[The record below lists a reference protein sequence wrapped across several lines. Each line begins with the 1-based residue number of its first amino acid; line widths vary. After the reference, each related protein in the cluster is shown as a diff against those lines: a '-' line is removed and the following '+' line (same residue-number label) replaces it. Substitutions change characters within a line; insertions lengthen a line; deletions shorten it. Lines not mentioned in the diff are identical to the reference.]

1 MTIKDIFKKKDQ
13 ERPAIGQEEIAKA
26 ARILRDWRAAKRP
39 LDSRIQSDETYWQ
52 GRYGSGAPANVRDLG
67 CSAWLF
73 NSIANRH
80 ADMMDN
86 LPTCICLPRE
96 PGDEPEASLL
106 SQIIPVIL
114 DRCGFDAVYS
124 DNLWYKLKHGVSAY
138 GVFWNND
145 MENGFGDIDVCRVDV
160 QNLYWEPGVRSI
172 QDSKHLFLLAEM
184 DTEQLEQTYPAFFE
198 RNTRAADP
206 DGLFFDSRDGKTL
219 VVDWYYKKRVGN
231 TDVLHYCKFADGVVL
246 YASEND
252 EHYKDRGWY
261 DHGMYPIV
269 LDVMYPEEGTCYGFG
284 MIAVAK
290 QPQIYIDRLDAN
302 FMEYADWA
310 SKVRFWAKKSL
321 GVNQED
327 FMDLDR
333 RIVEVEG
340 DIEEEKLQQIRIG
353 TFDQGLLTLKKL
365 KIDELKETTGN
376 RDVSQGSLSGGITA
390 ATAIKA
396 LQEAGNKNARDVIA
410 ASNRA
415 YVGIVQLIIELIRQF
430 YDRERTFRIT
440 REGINEYVSYANG
453 GIAEKEVHS
462 ENGAR
467 YHKKPVFDIKV
478 KARVANPLSQ
488 QAANEFAMQLY
499 EKGAFSPEQRE
510 QTLIMLE
517 MMDFDG
523 IGKIRQMVKEGGG
536 AV

>member
-1 MTIKDIFKKKDQ
+1 MQIKDIFQKKK
-13 ERPAIGQEEIAKA
+13 EKTLPIGQKEITEA
-26 ARILRDWRAAKRP
+26 ARILRNWRAAKQP
-39 LDSRIQSDETYWQ
+39 LDTRIAQDELYWQ
-52 GRYGSGAPANVRDLG
+52 GRYGSNAPREVRDLG
-67 CSAWLF
+67 GSAWLF

-80 ADMMDN
+80 ADMMDH
-86 LPTCICLPRE
+86 LPTCTCLARE
-96 PGDEPEASLL
+96 PGDSQEAATL
-106 SQIIPVIL
+106 SSVIPVIL
-114 DRCGFDAVYS
+114 DRCAFDATYS
-124 DNLWYKLKHGVSAY
+124 DNLWYKLKHGVCAY

-145 MENGFGDIDVCRVDV
+145 LENGFGDVDV
-160 QNLYWEPGVRSI
+160 RSVDVGSLYWEPGVRDL
-172 QDSKHLFLLAEM
+172 QDSKHLFLLARV
-184 DTEQLEQTYPAFFE
+184 DTEQLEQTYPAFFD
-198 RNTRAADP
+198 RKTRRPDP
-206 DGLFFDSRDGKTL
+206 ESVFEGTGDDGKTV
-219 VVDWYYKKRVGN
+219 VVDWYYKKRIDGKQ
-231 TDVLHYCKFADGVVL
+231 VLHYCKFADGVVL

-252 EHYKDRGWY
+252 PVYSERGWY
-261 DHGMYPIV
+261 DHGTYPVV

-340 DIEEEKLQQIRIG
+340 DIEEEKLQQIRIDR
-353 TFDQGLLTLKKL
+353 FDEGLLTLKKL

-410 ASNRA
+410 ASHRA
-415 YVGIVQLIIELIRQF
+415 YVRVVTLVIELIRQF
-430 YDRERTFRIT
+430 YSESRTFRIT
-440 REGINEYVSYANG
+440 RENGHEFLQYDNKGILEQTVLQDG
-453 GIAEKEVHS
+453 GDAYM
-462 ENGAR
+462 R
-467 YHKKPVFDIKV
+467 KPVFDIAV
-478 KARVANPLSQ
+478 KARVADPLSKE
-488 QAANEFAMQLY
+488 AANELALALY

-510 QTLIMLE
+510 QTLILLE
-517 MMDFDG
+517 MMDFEG
-523 IGKIRQMVKEGGG
+523 IGKVKRMLREG
-536 AV
+536 AEA

>member
-1 MTIKDIFKKKDQ
+1 MQIKDIFKKKTAEKEPIT
-13 ERPAIGQEEIAKA
+13 EREITRA

-39 LDSRIQSDETYWQ
+39 LDSRLQSDEIYWQ
-52 GRYGSGAPANVRDLG
+52 GRYGSEAPAQVRDLG
-67 CSAWLF
+67 CSAWMF

-80 ADMMDN
+80 ADMMDHF
-86 LPTCICLPRE
+86 PVCTCLPRE
-96 PGDEPEASLL
+96 QSDEEQAKML
-106 SQIIPVIL
+106 SQIVPVIL
-114 DRCGFDAVYS
+114 ERCGFDAVYS
-124 DNLWYKLKHGVSAY
+124 DNMWYKLKHGVSAY
-138 GVFWNND
+138 GVFWNNRL
-145 MENGFGDIDVCRVDV
+145 ENGFGDVDVRRVDV
-160 QNLYWEPGVRSI
+160 QNMYWEPGVRNL
-172 QDSKHLFLLAEM
+172 QDSKHLFLLAEV
-184 DTEQLEQTYPAFFE
+184 DTEELEQTYPAFDV
-198 RNTRAADP
+198 RNTRP
-206 DGLFFDSRDGKTL
+206 SNPENLFFGTEDGKTL
-219 VVDWYYKKRVGN
+219 VVDWYYKKNVGGREL
-231 TDVLHYCKFADGVVL
+231 LHYCKFADGVVL

-252 EHYKDRGWY
+252 PVYRDSGWY
-261 DHGMYPIV
+261 DHGMYPVV

-327 FMDLDR
+327 FMDLEH

-415 YVGIVQLIIELIRQF
+415 YVEVVQLVIELIRQF
-430 YDRERTFRIT
+430 YSEARTFRIT
-440 REGINEYVSYANG
+440 RENGFEYVRYANEGIREREILSSG
-453 GIAEKEVHS
+453 GA
-462 ENGAR
+462 AYMR
-467 YHKKPVFDIKV
+467 KPVFDIAV
-478 KARVANPLSQ
+478 KAREANPLSR
-488 QAANEFAMQLY
+488 QAANEFAMELY
-499 EKGAFSPEQRE
+499 DKGAFLPEQRE
-510 QTLIMLE
+510 QTLMMLE
-517 MMDFDG
+517 MMDFEG
-523 IGKIRQMVKEGGG
+523 IGKVKQMVKEGA

>member
-1 MTIKDIFKKKDQ
+1 MQIKDIFGKKDR
-13 ERPAIGQEEIAKA
+13 ERLPITQKEIAA
-26 ARILRDWRAAKRP
+26 AAKTLGDWQAAKRP
-39 LDSRIQSDETYWQ
+39 LDTRLEQDELYWQ
-52 GRYGSGAPANVRDLG
+52 GRYGSQAPGEVRDLG
-67 CSAWLF
+67 CSAWMF

-86 LPTCICLPRE
+86 FPVCTCLPRE
-96 PGDEPEASLL
+96 QGDEAEAAML
-106 SQIIPVIL
+106 SDIIPVVL
-114 DRCGFDAVYS
+114 DRCDYGSVYS
-124 DNLWYKLKHGVSAY
+124 ENMWYKLKHGVAAY
-138 GVFWNND
+138 GVFWNNEL
-145 MENGFGDIDVCRVDV
+145 ENGFGDVDVCRLDV
-160 QNLYWEPGVRSI
+160 ASVVWEPGVRHL
-172 QDSKHLFLLAEM
+172 QDSKQLFLLAKQ
-184 DTEQLEQTYPAFFE
+184 DTEELERTYPAFFE
-198 RNTRAADP
+198 RHVRPGDP
-206 DGLFFDSRDGKTL
+206 EQIFMASEQGKTT
-219 VVDWYYKKRVGN
+219 VVDWYYKKKVDGR
-231 TDVLHYCKFADGVVL
+231 TLLHYCKFAQGVVL

-252 EHYKDRGWY
+252 PAYRDRGWY
-261 DHGMYPIV
+261 DHGLYPVV

-290 QPQIYIDRLDAN
+290 QPQIYIDRLDSN

-327 FMDLDR
+327 FMDLDH

-415 YVGIVQLIIELIRQF
+415 YVDVVMLVIELIRQF
-430 YDRERTFRIT
+430 YSEARTFRIT
-440 REGINEYVSYANG
+440 RENGHQYLQYSNSGIRPREVLRHDGVSFM
-453 GIAEKEVHS
+453 
-462 ENGAR
+462 R
-467 YHKKPVFDIKV
+467 KPVFDISV
-478 KARVANPLSQ
+478 KPRVANPLSQ
-488 QAANEFAMQLY
+488 EAANEFAMSLY

-523 IGKIRQMVKEGGG
+523 IGKIKQLIKAGG
-536 AV
+536 AA

>member
-1 MTIKDIFKKKDQ
+1 MQIKDIFKKREMQKLPITEQ
-13 ERPAIGQEEIAKA
+13 EIAKA
-26 ARILRDWRAAKRP
+26 ARILRDYRAAKRP
-39 LDSRIQSDETYWQ
+39 LDSRLQSDEIYWQ
-52 GRYGSGAPANVRDLG
+52 GRYGSSAPAEVRDLG
-67 CSAWLF
+67 CSAWMF

-80 ADMMDN
+80 ADMMDH
-86 LPTCICLPRE
+86 LPVCTCLPRE
-96 PGDEPEASLL
+96 ASDVKEARTL

-114 DRCGFDAVYS
+114 DRCDFESVYS
-124 DNLWYKLKHGVSAY
+124 DNMWYKLKHGVSAY
-138 GVFWNND
+138 GVFWNNRL
-145 MENGFGDIDVCRVDV
+145 ENGFGDIDVRRVDV
-160 QNLYWEPGVRSI
+160 QNLYWEPGVKNL
-172 QDSKHLFLLAEM
+172 QDSKHLFILAEQ
-184 DTEQLEQTYPAFFE
+184 DTESLEQAYPVFFE
-198 RNTRAADP
+198 RGVRHTDP
-206 DGLFFDSRDGKTL
+206 EGIFFGSEQGKTL
-219 VVDWYYKKRVGN
+219 VVDWYYKKNVNGR
-231 TDVLHYCKFADGVVL
+231 DVLHYCKFADGVVL

-252 EHYKDRGWY
+252 PAYSEIGWY
-261 DHGMYPIV
+261 DHGMYPVV

-327 FMDLDR
+327 FMDLEQ

-353 TFDQGLLTLKKL
+353 SFDQGLLTLKKL

-415 YVGIVQLIIELIRQF
+415 YIGVVQLIIELIRQF
-430 YDRERTFRIT
+430 YTEARTFRVT
-440 REGINEYVSYANG
+440 KENGHEYLQYGNG
-453 GIAEKEVHS
+453 GIREREVLS
-462 ENGAR
+462 DKGAVYMR
-467 YHKKPVFDIKV
+467 KPVFDISV
-478 KARVANPLSQ
+478 KARVANPLSRE
-488 QAANEFAMQLY
+488 AANEFAMSLY
-499 EKGAFSPEQRE
+499 EKGAFSSEQRE
-510 QTLIMLE
+510 QTLMMLE
-517 MMDFDG
+517 MMDFEG
-523 IGKIRQMVKEGGG
+523 IGRVKQMVRDGS
-536 AV
+536 AL

>member
-1 MTIKDIFKKKDQ
+1 MQIKEIFKKKQ
-13 ERPAIGQEEIAKA
+13 EKPPVGHREITEA
-26 ARILRDWRAAKRP
+26 ARILQDYKAAKRP
-39 LDSRIQSDETYWQ
+39 LDARIAQDELYWQ
-52 GRYGSGAPANVRDLG
+52 GRYGSDAPREVRDLG
-67 CSAWLF
+67 GSAWMF

-80 ADMMDN
+80 ADMMDHM
-86 LPTCICLPRE
+86 PTCTCLARE
-96 PGDEPEASLL
+96 QSDQAQADML
-106 SQIIPVIL
+106 SAVIPVIL
-114 DRCGFDAVYS
+114 ERCGFEETYS
-124 DNLWYKLKHGVSAY
+124 DNLWHKLKHGVCAY

-145 MENGFGDIDVCRVDV
+145 LENGFGDVDV
-160 QNLYWEPGVRSI
+160 RRLDIGSLYWEPGVRDLQESRN
-172 QDSKHLFLLAEM
+172 LFLLARVDEG
-184 DTEQLEQTYPAFFE
+184 QLEQTYPAFFD
-198 RNTRAADP
+198 RKTRRPDP
-206 DGLFFDSRDGKTL
+206 ESVFEAGTDDGKTT
-219 VVDWYYKKRVGN
+219 VVDWYYKKTVNGRQ
-231 TDVLHYCKFADGVVL
+231 VLHLCKFAEGVVL

-252 EHYKDRGWY
+252 PAYRERGWY
-261 DHGMYPIV
+261 DHGLYPVV

-321 GVNQED
+321 GINQDD

-340 DIEEEKLQQIRIG
+340 DIEEEKLQQIRIDA
-353 TFDQGLLTLKKL
+353 FDQGLLTLKKL

-415 YVGIVQLIIELIRQF
+415 FTGVVSLVIELIRQF
-430 YDRERTFRIT
+430 YGESRTFRIT
-440 REGINEYVSYANG
+440 RENGHEYLQYDNSGLLPATVLQDEGEAYM
-453 GIAEKEVHS
+453 
-462 ENGAR
+462 R
-467 YHKKPVFDIKV
+467 KPVFDIAI
-478 KARVANPLSQ
+478 KARAADPLTKE
-488 QAANEFAMQLY
+488 AANELALTLY

-510 QTLIMLE
+510 QTLILLE
-517 MMDFDG
+517 MMDFEG
-523 IGKIRQMVKEGGG
+523 IGKVKRMIREGAG
-536 AV
+536 A

>member
-1 MTIKDIFKKKDQ
+1 MTIKEIFKKKEQQPMPITEQ
-13 ERPAIGQEEIAKA
+13 EVARA
-26 ARILRDWRAAKRP
+26 ARILRDWRAQRRP
-39 LDSRIQSDETYWQ
+39 LDSRLQSDELYWQ
-52 GRYGSGAPANVRDLG
+52 GRYGSDAPAQVRDLG

-86 LPTCICLPRE
+86 MPLCICLPRE
-96 PGDEPEASLL
+96 QSDEGEARVL

-124 DNLWYKLKHGVSAY
+124 DNMWYKLKHGISAY
-138 GVFWNND
+138 GVFWNNHL
-145 MENGFGDIDVCRVDV
+145 ENGFGDVDVCRIDV
-160 QNLYWEPGVRSI
+160 QNLYWDPDVRNI

-184 DTEQLEQTYPAFFE
+184 DTEELEQTYPAFLE
-198 RNTRAADP
+198 RNTHRADP
-206 DGLFFDSRDGKTL
+206 EGIFYGSRDGKTL
-219 VVDWYYKKRVGN
+219 VVDWYYKKRVGEN
-231 TDVLHYCKFADGVVL
+231 DVLHYCKFADGVVL

-252 EHYKDRGWY
+252 PAYRERGWY
-261 DHGMYPIV
+261 DHGLYPVV

-284 MIAVAK
+284 IISVAK

-327 FMDLDR
+327 FMDLEH

-415 YVGIVQLIIELIRQF
+415 YVSIVQLVIELIRQF
-430 YDRERTFRIT
+430 YGETRTFRIT
-440 REGINEYVSYANG
+440 RENGNEYLQYENSHIKPAV
-453 GIAEKEVHS
+453 VHT
-462 ENGAR
+462 EQGTAYMR
-467 YHKKPVFDIKV
+467 KPVFDIAV
-478 KARVANPLSQ
+478 KARIANPLSQ
-488 QAANEFAMQLY
+488 EAANEFAMSLY

-517 MMDFDG
+517 MMDFEG
-523 IGKIRQMVKEGGG
+523 IGRIKQMVKEGS
-536 AV
+536 AL

>member
-1 MTIKDIFKKKDQ
+1 MTIKDIFKKKEQ
-13 ERPAIGQEEIAKA
+13 ESPAIGTKEIVHAAK
-26 ARILRDWRAAKRP
+26 ILRDWRAAKRP
-39 LDSRIQSDETYWQ
+39 LDSRLQSDELYWQ
-52 GRYGSGAPANVRDLG
+52 GRYGSQAPAAVRDLG
-67 CSAWLF
+67 CSAWMF

-96 PGDEPEASLL
+96 PGDEGEASAL

-114 DRCGFDAVYS
+114 DRCGFDSVYS
-124 DNLWYKLKHGVSAY
+124 DNMWYKLKHGVSAY
-138 GVFWNND
+138 GVFWNNGL
-145 MENGFGDIDVCRVDV
+145 ENGFGDVDVCRIDV
-160 QNLYWEPGVRSI
+160 QNLVWEPGIKHI

-198 RNTRAADP
+198 RNVRMPDP
-206 DGLFFDSRDGKTL
+206 EGIFYGSKDGKTL
-219 VVDWYYKKRVGN
+219 VVDWYYKKRVGE

-252 EHYKDRGWY
+252 PVYKQRGWY
-261 DHGMYPIV
+261 DHGMYPVV

-327 FMDLDR
+327 FMDLDQ

-396 LQEAGNKNARDVIA
+396 LQEAGNKNARDVMA

-430 YDRERTFRIT
+430 YDGERTFRIT
-440 REGINEYVSYANG
+440 NENGNEYVSYGNS
-453 GIAEKEVHS
+453 GIAERRVHS
-462 ENGAR
+462 DRGVE
-467 YHKKPVFDIKV
+467 YMKKPVFDIKV
-478 KARVANPLSQ
+478 KARVANPISQ
-488 QAANEFAMQLY
+488 EAANEFAMALY
-499 EKGAFSPEQRE
+499 EKGAFSPEHRE

-523 IGKIRQMVKEGGG
+523 IGKIKQMVKQSGG
-536 AV
+536 AA

>member
-1 MTIKDIFKKKDQ
+1 MQIKDIFKKKEKQ
-13 ERPAIGQEEIAKA
+13 PLPITEKEIAA
-26 ARILRDWRAAKRP
+26 AAHTLRDWRAAKRD
-39 LDSRIQSDETYWQ
+39 LDSRLQSDEMYWQ
-52 GRYGSGAPANVRDLG
+52 GRYGSQAPAQVRDLG

-86 LPTCICLPRE
+86 MPTCTCLPRE
-96 PGDEPEASLL
+96 QSDEREAAML

-114 DRCGFDAVYS
+114 DRCSFDALYS
-124 DNLWYKLKHGVSAY
+124 DNMWYKLKHGVSAY
-138 GVFWNND
+138 GVFWNNRL
-145 MENGFGDIDVCRVDV
+145 ENGFGDVDVRRVDV
-160 QNLYWEPGVRSI
+160 QNLYWEPGVRDL
-172 QDSKHLFLLAEM
+172 QQSKHLFLLADA
-184 DTEQLEQTYPAFFE
+184 DTEELEQTYPAFFE
-198 RNTRAADP
+198 RNTRRPDP
-206 DGLFFDSRDGKTL
+206 EGIFMQSTDGKTL
-219 VVDWYYKKRVGN
+219 VVDWYYKKNVDGR
-231 TDVLHYCKFADGVVL
+231 DVLHYCKFADGVVL

-252 EHYKDRGWY
+252 PAYCRRGWY
-261 DHGMYPIV
+261 DHGLYPVV

-321 GVNQED
+321 GINQED

-340 DIEEEKLQQIRIG
+340 DIEEEKLQQIRIDR
-353 TFDQGLLTLKKL
+353 FDEGLLTLKKL

-415 YVGIVQLIIELIRQF
+415 YVGVVQLVIELIRQF
-430 YDRERTFRIT
+430 YSESRTFRIT
-440 REGINEYVSYANG
+440 RENGYEYMEYANG
-453 GIAEKEVHS
+453 GICEREVIS
-462 ENGAR
+462 AKGASYLR
-467 YHKKPVFDIKV
+467 KPVFDIAV
-478 KARVANPLSQ
+478 KARVANPLTQ
-488 QAANEFAMQLY
+488 EAANEFAMALY
-499 EKGAFSPEQRE
+499 DKGAFSPERRE
-510 QTLIMLE
+510 QTLMMLE

-523 IGKIRQMVKEGGG
+523 IGKIKQMLKDGG
-536 AV
+536 AA

>member
-1 MTIKDIFKKKDQ
+1 MQIKDIFGKKDR
-13 ERPAIGQEEIAKA
+13 EKLPIGQKEIAAA
-26 ARILRDWRAAKRP
+26 ARLLKDWRAAKRP
-39 LDSRIQSDETYWQ
+39 LDSRLSSDEVYWQ
-52 GRYGSGAPANVRDLG
+52 GRYGSNAPAEVRDLG

-86 LPTCICLPRE
+86 FPTCTCLPRE
-96 PGDEPEASLL
+96 QSDEAEAKML
-106 SQIIPVIL
+106 SDVIPVVL
-114 DRCGFDAVYS
+114 DRCDFGSVYS
-124 DNLWYKLKHGVSAY
+124 ENMWYKLKHGVSAY
-138 GVFWNND
+138 GVFWNNHL
-145 MENGFGDIDVCRVDV
+145 ENGFGDVDV
-160 QNLYWEPGVRSI
+160 RRLDVASIVWEPGIRNL
-172 QDSKHLFLLAEM
+172 QDSRNLFLLAEY
-184 DTEQLEQTYPAFFE
+184 DTEELEQTYPAFFD
-198 RNTRAADP
+198 RHTRPADP
-206 DGLFFDSRDGKTL
+206 EKIFWDSEDGKTP
-219 VVDWYYKKRVGN
+219 VVDWYYKKKVDGR
-231 TDVLHYCKFADGVVL
+231 TLLHYCKFADGVVL

-252 EHYKDRGWY
+252 PAYRDRGWY
-261 DHGMYPIV
+261 DHGMYPVV
-269 LDVMYPEEGTCYGFG
+269 LDIMYPEEGTCYGFG

-290 QPQIYIDRLDAN
+290 QPQIYIDRLDTN

-327 FMDLDR
+327 FMDLDQ

-396 LQEAGNKNARDVIA
+396 LQEAGNKNSRDVIA

-415 YVGIVQLIIELIRQF
+415 FVGVVGLVIELIRQF
-430 YDRERTFRIT
+430 YSEARTFRIT
-440 REGINEYVSYANG
+440 RENGLEYLQYSNVGITEREGLLHDGVSYM
-453 GIAEKEVHS
+453 
-462 ENGAR
+462 R
-467 YHKKPVFDIKV
+467 KPVFDVAV

-488 QAANEFAMQLY
+488 QAANEFAMALY
-499 EKGAFSPEQRE
+499 DKGAFSPEQRE

-523 IGKIRQMVKEGGG
+523 IGKVKQMVREGGV
-536 AV
+536 A

>member
-1 MTIKDIFKKKDQ
+1 MQIKDIFKKKQ
-13 ERPAIGQEEIAKA
+13 VAALPIGQKEIAEA
-26 ARILRDWRAAKRP
+26 ARILRDWKAAKRP
-39 LDSRIQSDETYWQ
+39 LDSRISQDEQYWQ
-52 GRYGSGAPANVRDLG
+52 GRYGSEAPREVRDMG
-67 CSAWLF
+67 GSAWMF

-80 ADMMDN
+80 ADMMDH
-86 LPTCICLPRE
+86 LPTCTCLARE
-96 PGDEPEASLL
+96 PGDEQEAQTL
-106 SQIIPVIL
+106 SSVIPVIL
-114 DRCGFDAVYS
+114 DRCAFEATYS

-145 MENGFGDIDVCRVDV
+145 LENGFGDVDVRRVDV
-160 QNLYWEPGVRSI
+160 GSLFWEPGVRDL
-172 QDSKHLFLLAEM
+172 QDSKHLFLLARV
-184 DTEQLEQTYPAFFE
+184 DTEQLEQTYPAFFD
-198 RNTRAADP
+198 RKTRREVPESVFEGSGD
-206 DGLFFDSRDGKTL
+206 DNKTV
-219 VVDWYYKKRVGN
+219 VVDWYYKKKVDGR
-231 TDVLHYCKFADGVVL
+231 TVLHYCKFAEGVVL

-252 EHYKDRGWY
+252 PAYAQRGWY
-261 DHGMYPIV
+261 DHGSYPVV

-321 GVNQED
+321 GINQED

-340 DIEEEKLQQIRIG
+340 DIEEEKLQQIRIDN
-353 TFDQGLLTLKKL
+353 FDQGLLTLKKL

-415 YVGIVQLIIELIRQF
+415 YVGVVTLVIELIRQF
-430 YDRERTFRIT
+430 YGEARTFRIT
-440 REGINEYVSYANG
+440 HGDSHAYLQYDNKGLLAQTVLQDEGNSYM
-453 GIAEKEVHS
+453 
-462 ENGAR
+462 R
-467 YHKKPVFDIKV
+467 KPVFDIAV
-478 KARVANPLSQ
+478 KAREANPLSKE
-488 QAANEFAMQLY
+488 AANELALMLY
-499 EKGAFSPEQRE
+499 DKGAFSPEQKE
-510 QTLIMLE
+510 QTLILLE
-517 MMDFDG
+517 MMDFEG
-523 IGKIRQMVKEGGG
+523 IGKIKQMIRGGLHD
-536 AV
+536 

>member
-1 MTIKDIFKKKDQ
+1 M
-13 ERPAIGQEEIAKA
+13 
-26 ARILRDWRAAKRP
+26 
-39 LDSRIQSDETYWQ
+39 
-52 GRYGSGAPANVRDLG
+52 
-67 CSAWLF
+67 
-73 NSIANRH
+73 
-80 ADMMDN
+80 
-86 LPTCICLPRE
+86 
-96 PGDEPEASLL
+96 
-106 SQIIPVIL
+106 
-114 DRCGFDAVYS
+114 
-124 DNLWYKLKHGVSAY
+124 
-138 GVFWNND
+138 
-145 MENGFGDIDVCRVDV
+145 
-160 QNLYWEPGVRSI
+160 
-172 QDSKHLFLLAEM
+172 LAQQ
-184 DTEQLEQTYPAFFE
+184 DTEELERTYPAFFE
-198 RNTRAADP
+198 RHVRPSDP
-206 DGLFFDSRDGKTL
+206 EQIFMASEQGKTT
-219 VVDWYYKKRVGN
+219 VVDWYYKKKVDGR
-231 TDVLHYCKFADGVVL
+231 TLLHYCKFAQGVVL

-252 EHYKDRGWY
+252 PAYRDRGWY
-261 DHGMYPIV
+261 DHGLYPVV

-290 QPQIYIDRLDAN
+290 QPQIYIDRLDSN

-327 FMDLDR
+327 FMDLDH

-415 YVGIVQLIIELIRQF
+415 YVDVVMLVIELIRQF
-430 YDRERTFRIT
+430 YSEARTFRIT
-440 REGINEYVSYANG
+440 RENGHQYLQYSNSGIRPREVLRHDGVSFM
-453 GIAEKEVHS
+453 
-462 ENGAR
+462 R
-467 YHKKPVFDIKV
+467 KPVFDISV
-478 KARVANPLSQ
+478 KPRVANPLSQ
-488 QAANEFAMQLY
+488 EAANEFAMSLY

-523 IGKIRQMVKEGGG
+523 IGKIKQLIKAGG
-536 AV
+536 AA